1 MIDVV
6 FAAVLLWT
14 SSAADPCAHDKAAIL
29 ALSPDKFDQDLR
41 GGWRPLGNTPG
52 CEGAAADLIE
62 AYRQAHWGALTRSD
76 LHESYWHEGQLRA
89 AAGQSD
95 RAVPLLLAGV
105 DPEGLGDPA
114 DYALGTVAFLQHD
127 LESLKAARARI
138 VAQPEPAWFKAGKA
152 EAKRQTGREPTW
164 PMYKDEL
171 DGFLR
176 CFDKPYAEAYSSR
189 ACRTP

>member
-1 MIDVV
+1 M
-6 FAAVLLWT
+6 
-14 SSAADPCAHDKAAIL
+14 L
-29 ALSPDKFDQDLR
+29 ALMLAATIAAAPATCAYDKTAMLALPAETFDQDLK

-62 AYRQAHWGALTRSD
+62 AYRKAHWGGLERSD

-89 AAGQSD
+89 AAGQSA

-114 DYALGTVAFLQHD
+114 DYALGTVAFLNHD
-127 LESLKAARARI
+127 LASLKAARARI
-138 VAQPEPAWFKAGKA
+138 VAQPEPAWFKAGRA
-152 EAKRQTGREPTW
+152 DAKRQTGHEPTW
-164 PMYKDEL
+164 PLYQGEL

-176 CFDKPYAEAYSSR
+176 CFDKPYAEAYGSA
-189 ACRTP
+189 ACRKP